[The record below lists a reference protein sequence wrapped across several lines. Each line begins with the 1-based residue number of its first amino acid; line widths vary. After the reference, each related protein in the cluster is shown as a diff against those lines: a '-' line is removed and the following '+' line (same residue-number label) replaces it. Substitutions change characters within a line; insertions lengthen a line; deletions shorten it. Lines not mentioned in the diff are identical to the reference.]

1 MISAPAMPT
10 QTRFNTAGEA
20 YNYFK
25 AHFDK
30 IDNPQKGFIPF
41 LEHMKRMYGLEN
53 EHVEGIFY
61 KIYRE
66 IYEADTNHYLFRPDD
81 VDDLKSLGELTIWT
95 QTISAKLQTDK
106 IIASQIADVGADRIY
121 MFSESVDERTP
132 NGVTLFDKTNPTQD
146 GLLLCSGSKE
156 DYAIAQISANHNT
169 QYIIIDDKATV
180 LRKIVDGIAQLNGT
194 FIKPVLVHI
203 EIDRNTCQRN
213 RENNPQL
220 KEEDKC
226 IKIKGCNS
234 IENAVI
240 FLKGQG
246 FDYPV
251 SILCD
256 LDDTLHRTTEVT
268 KKVINA
274 IFDHFSNTVTTP
286 E

>member
-1 MISAPAMPT
+1 
-10 QTRFNTAGEA
+10 
-20 YNYFK
+20 
-25 AHFDK
+25 
-30 IDNPQKGFIPF
+30 
-41 LEHMKRMYGLEN
+41 MYGGQT
-53 EHVEGIFY
+53 EHAEGIFY

-95 QTISAKLQTDK
+95 QTISSKLQTDK
-106 IIASQIADVGADRIY
+106 ITASKIATVGADRIY
-121 MFSESVDERTP
+121 MFSESVDERTQD
-132 NGVTLFDKTNPTQD
+132 GVTLFDKTNPTQD

-180 LRKIVDGIAQLNGT
+180 LRKIVDGIAQLNGS

-220 KEEDKC
+220 KEEDGC
-226 IKIKGCNS
+226 IKITGCNS

-240 FLKGQG
+240 FLKGQE

-268 KKVINA
+268 KRVIA
-274 IFDHFSNTVTTP
+274 TIFDHFNNTATIP